1 MIKQLLVKG
10 QEMDLLGNTYAMEW
24 VSPLFQSLSSIKENR
39 STTIQLAKT
48 NHNLGVLGNINV
60 INVESTMPY
69 SYIDAEYRINGV
81 PIISNAKM
89 YILSVGR
96 DSIDVCLTWNF
107 NGIFIEALKRKLNDI
122 TNIAGI
128 KYDNSI
134 VPGLLPNNMGGL
146 PVVQPDPLNYQ
157 KHNLFIKEH
166 ALINFIFDYEFKLYF
181 FDYQQQSD
189 IGNLI
194 ELPTRKSI
202 GSETTIYG
210 YFNRKSNKPYEQ
222 NIRATR
228 ISVTGNERFA
238 VVNNIDRLLLPL
250 QGGRYTFNIQLSNDL
265 DIANIDRV
273 VLIKWYRPEKGDEYY
288 RTFSYGKNLT
298 FNELLDAEGT
308 TGNYGNYEIAIWFDY
323 TYTPLSS
330 SCTVTITQDDQVLRP
345 GDTYPI
351 TINLPDITVSEL
363 LKDYFVR
370 ENKFIYMDKALD
382 STGRS
387 FDIPKIW
394 SFSDV
399 FTSKVID
406 WSDKLLEVESASFKP
421 EDLAQKSIYKYKDN
435 EEVTY
440 KSDGAILV
448 NNETLAKEEVIY
460 ESKFSPAPQDDN
472 GTVIIPH
479 FDEKGE
485 YFDSKHYYLVNT
497 RVVPLS
503 GIPNG
508 RLSASFTQGSKPL
521 NFDAVLSRNYIDYV
535 EMFNRYKEIT
545 IKAHLNV
552 VDIMN
557 IDLKKR
563 YFFSQFSSNFLI
575 KKCNIVDE
583 IATLTMI
590 KL

>member
-10 QEMDLLGNTYAMEW
+10 QEMDLMGNTYAMEW

-89 YILSVGR
+89 YILSVSR

-107 NGIFIEALKRKLNDI
+107 NALFVEALKRKLNDI
-122 TNIAGI
+122 SDITGI

-134 VPGLLPNNMGGL
+134 VPGLLPNSIVGL
-146 PVVQPDPLNYQ
+146 PVIQPDPLNYA

-166 ALINFIFDYEFKLYF
+166 ALINFIFDYEFKLSHFAYTK
-181 FDYQQQSD
+181 QQD

-194 ELPTRKSI
+194 ELPTRSLEDSKI
-202 GSETTIYG
+202 TIDAMLEKTPGSSTVRHLLPVLSTQETTVE
-210 YFNRKSNKPYEQ
+210 R
-222 NIRATR
+222 IRIIAGFAGTILVLR
-228 ISVTGNERFA
+228 EGNYTFDVRSYNDKDT
-238 VVNNIDRLLLPL
+238 NNIEFVQVNRRTPS
-250 QGGRYTFNIQLSNDL
+250 GSNIIYNGSDKVFTLFLAKSPSMSSE
-265 DIANIDRV
+265 DISIVIYFRNNYDPITNYCK
-273 VLIKWYRPEKGDEYY
+273 VLIYDK
-288 RTFSYGKNLT
+288 
-298 FNELLDAEGT
+298 DAEVT
-308 TGNYGNYEIAIWFDY
+308 T
-323 TYTPLSS
+323 
-330 SCTVTITQDDQVLRP
+330 
-345 GDTYPI
+345 GDTYPVVM
-351 TINLPDITVSEL
+351 NLPNITVSEL

-370 ENKFIYMDKALD
+370 ENKFMYLDRVLD
-382 STGRS
+382 SSGQTS
-387 FDIPKIW
+387 EIPKIGN
-394 SFSDV
+394 FSDV
-399 FTSKVID
+399 FESKVID
-406 WSDKLLEVESASFKP
+406 WSDKLLEMESASFKP

-440 KSDGAILV
+440 KSDGTILV
-448 NNETLAKEEVIY
+448 SNKTLAKEEIIY

-497 RVVPLS
+497 RVIPLS

-545 IKAHLNV
+545 VKAHLNV

-557 IDLKKR
+557 LDLKKR